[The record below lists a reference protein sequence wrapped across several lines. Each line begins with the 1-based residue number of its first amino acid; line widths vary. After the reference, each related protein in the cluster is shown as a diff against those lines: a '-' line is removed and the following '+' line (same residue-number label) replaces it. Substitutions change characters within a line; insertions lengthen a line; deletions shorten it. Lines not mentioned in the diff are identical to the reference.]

1 MDPRRTSRTDEMGGW
16 THEDWRVGSF
26 QAYWA
31 SEVFFLLF
39 NGFLEKLD
47 HLVAPFQVYW
57 ASEVFFHLY
66 DGFL

>member
-1 MDPRRTSRTDEMGGW
+1 MDIGTTCRADDVGGW
-16 THEDWRVGSF
+16 THEDWWLGRF
-26 QAYWA
+26 QADWA
-31 SEVFFLLF
+31 LEVFFLLF
-39 NGFLEKLD
+39 DGFLEKLD